1 MEEQLYHTIASTLK
15 PLQTANHI
23 SGNSE
28 TTEDLRRLCVIFEH
42 VEKLLTLAVSL
53 HRKFMQAPC
62 LSEAIFTDYHNFYL
76 PRMGTGSTG
85 LLDVDEKAIMCD
97 MESLWNGKILTISYR
112 LEVDAY
118 T

>member
-15 PLQTANHI
+15 PLHIEASAN
-23 SGNSE
+23 E

-85 LLDVDEKAIMCD
+85 LLDVDEKRFSSRTRDISDVYMWNLDDLHVALSVTSCD
-97 MESLWNGKILTISYR
+97 
-112 LEVDAY
+112 
-118 T
+118 